1 MFYNLYNYWKK
12 PMMYL
17 NTNDETLKKHIQ
29 SINKVY
35 IKTCENLNLQP
46 EKNEI
51 TLDLVFKPNLK
62 LIHKFFESFATDNK
76 HKKTPGRKKQKV
88 YQIIN
93 AGHASHLL
101 LCNKQ

>member
-1 MFYNLYNYWKK
+1 MSRKADANA
-12 PMMYL
+12 
-17 NTNDETLKKHIQ
+17 
-29 SINKVY
+29 SINF
-35 IKTCENLNLQP
+35 II
-46 EKNEI
+46 EI
-51 TLDLVFKPNLK
+51 FQIFDLNLK